1 MKTRLENQIAIVTG
15 SSSGNGR
22 AIALALSSAGA
33 TVVCADLNKNA
44 RKEGYE
50 EDVEIDTDDVIRRRE
65 GKAVYVQADVRS
77 ASQVENLVTRTVSEF
92 GRLDIVVN
100 NAGVGTGLHTIL
112 EELEEGY
119 DFVMAVNTKGVWLC
133 CKYAI
138 AEMLKQEPLE
148 SGSRGKIVNIASV
161 AALIGRARHHAYS
174 ASKAAVVNLT
184 RNLAVMYG
192 PQRININAV
201 CPGLI
206 PTALTRPTTPETEQ
220 WHRDALQDTPWP
232 RLGTSQDVAHCVL
245 FLASPEAEWVT
256 GIALA
261 VDGGA
266 SAK

>member
-1 MKTRLENQIAIVTG
+1 MKTRLDNQIAIVTG

-33 TVVCADLNKNA
+33 TVVCADINKKA
-44 RKEGYE
+44 RKDGYE
-50 EDVEIDTDDVIRRRE
+50 EDIEIDTDDVIQHRG
-65 GKAVYVQADVRS
+65 GKAVYVQADVRY
-77 ASQVENLVTRTVSEF
+77 ASEVENLVTRAVSEF
-92 GRLDIVVN
+92 RRLDIMVN
-100 NAGVGTGLHTIL
+100 NAGVFTGLNTIL
-112 EELEEGY
+112 EEHEEGY
-119 DFVMAVNTKGVWLC
+119 DFMMAVNTQGVWLC
-133 CKYAI
+133 CKSAI
-138 AEMLKQEPLE
+138 TQMLKQEPLE

-161 AALIGRARHHAYS
+161 AALIGRGRHHAYS

-206 PTALTRPTTPETEQ
+206 PTAMSRPTTPETEQ
-220 WHRDALQDTPWP
+220 WHRDALRGTPWP
-232 RLGTSQDVAHCVL
+232 RLGTPQDVAHCVV
-245 FLASPEAEWVT
+245 FLTSPEAEWVT

-266 SAK
+266 TAM

>member
-15 SSSGNGR
+15 SSSGNLR

-33 TVVCADLNKNA
+33 TVICTDLNKNA

-50 EDVEIDTDDVIRRRE
+50 EDIEIDTNDVIQRRG
-65 GKAVYVQADVRS
+65 GKAVYLEADVRC
-77 ASQVENLVTRTVSEF
+77 ASEIENLVTRTVSEF
-92 GRLDIVVN
+92 GRLDIMVN
-100 NAGVGTGLHTIL
+100 NAGVFTGLNTIL
-112 EELEEGY
+112 EEAEDGY
-119 DFVMAVNTKGVWLC
+119 DFVMAVNAKGVWLC
-133 CKYAI
+133 CKSAI
-138 AEMLKQEPLE
+138 AQMLKQEPLE
-148 SGSRGKIVNIASV
+148 SGSRGKIVNIASI
-161 AALIGRARHHAYS
+161 AALIGQARHHAYS

-220 WHRDALQDTPWP
+220 WHRVALQNTPWP
-232 RLGTSQDVAHCVL
+232 RLGTPQDVAHCVL
-245 FLASPEAEWVT
+245 FLASPEAELVT

-266 SAK
+266 SAR